1 MKYSEIFYSIQ
12 GEGQLVGLPSVFFR
26 TSYCNLR
33 CIWCDTPY
41 TSWQPE
47 DKDISVQDAVVAI
60 LAYDCQQVVI
70 TGGEPFM
77 QAKELTNLCQ
87 QLHQQGQHITIET
100 NETQFQQVEADL
112 LSISSKLE
120 NSNPVASNRHFKQ
133 HQRRRINQPVLRQ
146 FLDYYNCQLKFVV
159 ETEPDL
165 VEIQQLQQEMQIP
178 SSTIV
183 LMPQGIT
190 SDQIKGKQNW
200 MVEICKQ
207 HGYRYSPRLQVDIWG
222 DQRGT

>member
-47 DKDISVQDAVVAI
+47 NKDISVEDAVAAI

-77 QAKELTNLCQ
+77 HPQALISLCQ
-87 QLHQQGQHITIET
+87 QLQQRGLHITIET
-100 NETQFQQVEADL
+100 NGTLFESVEADL
-112 LSISSKLE
+112 LSISPKLA
-120 NSNPVASNRHFKQ
+120 NSNPATSNHHFQ
-133 HQRRRINQPVLRQ
+133 PHQRLRINQPVLRQ
-146 FLDYYNCQLKFVV
+146 FLDQYNCQLKFVV

-183 LMPQGIT
+183 LMPQGI
-190 SDQIKGKQNW
+190 SRDQIQDKQNW

>member
-47 DKDISVQDAVVAI
+47 DKDISVEDAVTAI
-60 LAYDCQQVVI
+60 LAYNCPQVVI

-100 NETQFQQVEADL
+100 NGTLFQQVEADL
-112 LSISSKLE
+112 LSISPKLA
-120 NSNPVASNRHFKQ
+120 NSNPATSNHHFQQ
-133 HQRRRINQPVLRQ
+133 HQSLRINQPVLRQ
-146 FLDYYNCQLKFVV
+146 FLDQYKLP
-159 ETEPDL
+159 TEVRSGNRTGLSGDPAVATRDAD
-165 VEIQQLQQEMQIP
+165 
-178 SSTIV
+178 SIV
-183 LMPQGIT
+183 DHSFNATRDHQG
-190 SDQIKGKQNW
+190 SDSRQTKLDGGN
-200 MVEICKQ
+200 
-207 HGYRYSPRLQVDIWG
+207 L
-222 DQRGT
+222 